1 MLMDMQTFRDLEMRH
16 LIALDAVATEGTFGR
31 AAERLGYT
39 QSAVSQQIAG
49 FERLVGG
56 SLFDRPGGPRPVE
69 LTPLGEIMLEHARD
83 VLRRI
88 DAIADDVDRFRNG
101 DAGRLDIGTFQSI
114 SVAVLP
120 TVIHELRRDH
130 PGLIVRPFESDDE
143 DELVVKLLD
152 GELELT
158 FMVGPLAAGIDGHV
172 LYRDPFVVV
181 APLGAV
187 DDGPLCVHRLVS
199 EPMIGQHDNACHRA
213 MESGLR
219 AEGCNP
225 QYVFRTNDNSAVVAM
240 VRAGMGMAVMP
251 LLALDLNDATVALRP
266 LDPPIAERVISLVWR
281 RGRTLSPAAQRFI
294 TIATEA
300 FARLDDRR
308 VGFEPSARRAR
319 RVPARAGA

>member
-1 MLMDMQTFRDLEMRH
+1 MLMDMQSFRDLETRH

-39 QSAVSQQIAG
+39 QSAVSQQIAA

-56 SLFDRPGGPRPVE
+56 ALFDRPGGPRPVE
-69 LTPLGEIMLEHARD
+69 ITPLGEIMLEHARD

-88 DAIADDVDRFRNG
+88 DAIADDVDRFRAG
-101 DAGRLDIGTFQSI
+101 AVGRLDIGTFQSI

-130 PGLIVRPFESDDE
+130 PGLVVRPFESDSE
-143 DELVVKLLD
+143 DELVEKLLD

-158 FMVGPLAAGIDGHV
+158 FMVGKLPDELDGQV

-181 APLGAV
+181 APHGAV
-187 DDGPLCVHRLVS
+187 DDGPMCVRHLVS
-199 EPMIGQHDNACHRA
+199 QPLIGQHDNACHRA
-213 MESGLR
+213 MEAGLR
-219 AEGCNP
+219 AAGCTP
-225 QYVFRTNDNSAVVAM
+225 EYVFRTNDNSAVVAM
-240 VRAGMGMAVMP
+240 VRAEMGMAVMP
-251 LLALDLNDATVALRP
+251 LLALDLNDTSVALRQ

-281 RGRTLSPAAQRFI
+281 RNRTLSPVAQRFI

-308 VGFEPSARRAR
+308 VGFEPTPRPSRRA
-319 RVPARAGA
+319 PARAGT